1 MDQGPF
7 GLEAGTHDPFW
18 NQLGAVAFALMHVI
32 SWRSKRF
39 ALLVTVVLMTVTA
52 CTTAADP
59 TTTVAPVPT
68 AEASTTTTAAATE
81 TTTTTTTLVAAE
93 PFDGLALSTEAGTH
107 FAGSGTCAA
116 CHTGMT
122 DGTGED
128 VSIDSTWRSSMMA
141 NAARDPYW
149 LAAVQAEVV
158 ATPGLTE
165 VIEDKCSTCHMPMAR
180 TTDSF
185 AGSPGKMFDN
195 GYTDPGSALHSL
207 AMDGVSCTTC
217 HQIAGANLGT
227 EESFSGGFSIDPD
240 LPLGERAV
248 YGPFPVTMPAY
259 QMMRSATGYVPVE
272 SPHIQE
278 SAVCATCHTL
288 TTPYVDATGAVV
300 GTFPEQMPFLELVA
314 SDVTKSC
321 QDCHMPE
328 AEGNVVVSVVGPP
341 VERSSFSRHLFVG
354 GNDFMMSI
362 MSTFGEEMGL
372 TASSDHVAGTLQ
384 RITDQLTSSTATV
397 TLGAPS
403 WEGELVTVPVQIMAA
418 TGHKFP
424 TGFPSRRAWLHVTV
438 TDAAGSVVFES
449 GAWTPDGAITA
460 NDNDAEPASYEPHY
474 DAVTDPEQVQIYETI
489 LVTTDGDVTT
499 TLLRGAT
506 YAKDNRLLPVGF
518 DKGAVPADIAV
529 YGAALADTD
538 FTGGGDVV
546 DYRIDTAG
554 FEGPFRVEAVLLY
567 QSIGYRWAN
576 NLPEGAGDQID
587 TFLDYYRAVPN
598 VPARVAAAGAD
609 L

>member
-1 MDQGPF
+1 
-7 GLEAGTHDPFW
+7 
-18 NQLGAVAFALMHVI
+18 MHVN

-39 ALLVTVVLMTVTA
+39 ALLVTAALLTVTA
-52 CTTAADP
+52 CTTSSDP
-59 TTTVAPVPT
+59 TTTATPVPT
-68 AEASTTTTAAATE
+68 PEASTTTTAAE
-81 TTTTTTTLVAAE
+81 TTTTATASTPTTIAAQ
-93 PFDGLALSTEAGTH
+93 PFEGLPLSTEAGTH
-107 FAGSGTCAA
+107 FAGSGTCTA

-128 VSIDSTWRSSMMA
+128 VSIDSTWRSTMMA

-149 LAAVQAEVV
+149 QAAVQAEVA
-158 ATPGLTE
+158 ATPGLTG

-185 AGSPGKMFDN
+185 TGAPGTIFDT
-195 GYTDPGSALHSL
+195 GYTDPTSALHSL
-207 AMDGVSCTTC
+207 AMDAVSCTTC
-217 HQIAGANLGT
+217 HQIADTNLGT
-227 EESFSGGFSIDPD
+227 VESFSGGFSIDPD
-240 LPLGERAV
+240 LPLGERAL

-288 TTPYVDATGAVV
+288 ATPYVDATGAVV
-300 GTFPEQMPFLELVA
+300 GTFPEQMPFLELAA
-314 SDVTKSC
+314 STVTRSC

-328 AEGNVVVSVVGPP
+328 AAGNVVVSVVGPQ
-341 VERSSFSRHLFVG
+341 VERSNFSRHLFVG
-354 GNDFMMSI
+354 GNDYMMSI

-372 TASSDHVAGTLQ
+372 TASSDHVAGTRQ
-384 RITDQLTSSTATV
+384 RITDQLTGSTATV
-397 TLGAPS
+397 TLGAPG
-403 WEGELVTVPVQIMAA
+403 WEGDVVTVPVQIAAA

-438 TDAAGSVVFES
+438 TDAAGSTVFES

-460 NDNDAEPASYEPHY
+460 NDNDADPATYEPHY
-474 DAVTDPEQVQIYETI
+474 ETVTDPGQVQIYETI
-489 LVTTDGDVTT
+489 LLTTDGDVTT

-506 YAKDNRLLPVGF
+506 YAKDNRLLPAGF
-518 DKGAVPADIAV
+518 DKQAVPADIAV
-529 YGAALADTD
+529 HGAALTDPD

-567 QSIGYRWAN
+567 QSIGYRWAD
-576 NLPEGAGDQID
+576 NLPAGAGEEID

-598 VPARVAAAGAD
+598 LPVEVAAAAAD